1 MGDQSDQEVFVSLSY
16 GATLQKKLLGWKQ
29 ILSFFYSPVKDGFIH
44 QHNIFLSVRMI
55 SLGNGGQNFP

>member
-16 GATLQKKLLGWKQ
+16 GAILKKSCWNGNK
-29 ILSFFYSPVKDGFIH
+29 FFPFSTAPLKDGFIH
-44 QHNIFLSVRMI
+44 QHNKFLSVRMI